1 MKKEFIFILLV
12 LPLFSFS
19 QKIFTTDYPSQ
30 SDIKVFVVDYESQSD
45 LNVFRVDYPSQS
57 KGNEGFGSCPSS
69 LIPPMILSISFNI
82 ELRILDLEL

>member
-30 SDIKVFVVDYESQSD
+30 SDIKVPLISQ
-45 LNVFRVDYPSQS
+45 LT
-57 KGNEGFGSCPSS
+57 
-69 LIPPMILSISFNI
+69 LSNIRKISEF
-82 ELRILDLEL
+82 